1 MTAMAPEGDQ
11 ASTPNEVEVL
21 RGPHGWVNW
30 QAEHRGMPRRKSAH
44 PENIVI
50 HPIWEEFAL
59 YTDAK
64 LEGTDLRLGPYEF
77 LINERIQQATLGRAH
92 RMVILRRWDHLFDAP
107 IAPRE
112 PRDDDDDYFGGDVGD
127 EMAALVGLALGR
139 RFRSGG
145 LVRQGLPIE
154 TLPIGMPDENRH
166 RRPGLELPHRRPM
179 IATVADPSSL
189 KAAEELLTI
198 YPTLEAGDAVA
209 LVRSARQYCDGLW
222 LADSDPR
229 LAWIKFVGALEAASN
244 RRDDTRHP
252 DPVAQLKQHR
262 RDIYRILEPGPAEIL
277 EAVAEK
283 VSGLFWQEVK
293 VWSFIKAFDPG
304 PPVRRPDPVW
314 QVDWDSLEEAA
325 RVIYDHRSRDLHEGI
340 AWPWPLCEPPEMP
353 PNGEIPSECFP
364 AIAVSGKGGQWTRD
378 RLPMY
383 LHVFE
388 HLVGGAL
395 RNWWLS
401 LKTD

>member
-1 MTAMAPEGDQ
+1 
-11 ASTPNEVEVL
+11 
-21 RGPHGWVNW
+21 
-30 QAEHRGMPRRKSAH
+30 
-44 PENIVI
+44 
-50 HPIWEEFAL
+50 
-59 YTDAK
+59 
-64 LEGTDLRLGPYEF
+64 
-77 LINERIQQATLGRAH
+77 
-92 RMVILRRWDHLFDAP
+92 
-107 IAPRE
+107 
-112 PRDDDDDYFGGDVGD
+112 
-127 EMAALVGLALGR
+127 
-139 RFRSGG
+139 
-145 LVRQGLPIE
+145 
-154 TLPIGMPDENRH
+154 
-166 RRPGLELPHRRPM
+166 M

>member
-1 MTAMAPEGDQ
+1 MTAMTLEGGQ
-11 ASTPNEVEVL
+11 ASTSKEVEVL

-30 QAEHRGMPRRKSAH
+30 QAERRGIPRREAAH
-44 PENIVI
+44 PENMVI
-50 HPIWEEFAL
+50 HPVWEEFAL

-77 LINERIQQATLGRAH
+77 LINERINQAILGRAH
-92 RMVILRRWDHLFDAP
+92 RMVILQRWDHLFDAP

-112 PRDDDDDYFGGDVGD
+112 PRNDDEDYFGGDVGD

-139 RFRSGG
+139 RLRSGG

-179 IATVADPSSL
+179 IATVADPTSL
-189 KAAEELLTI
+189 KAAEELLAI
-198 YPTLEAGDAVA
+198 YPTLEAGDAIA

-252 DPVAQLKQHR
+252 DPVAQLKRHR
-262 RDIYRILEPGPAEIL
+262 RDLYRILEQGPTETL
-277 EAVAEK
+277 EAIAEK
-283 VSGLFWQEVK
+283 VSSLFWQEVK
-293 VWSFIKAFDPG
+293 VWSFVKAFNPG
-304 PPVRRPDPVW
+304 PPTLRPDPAW
-314 QVDWDSLEEAA
+314 QVDWDSLEEAIT
-325 RVIYDHRSRDLHEGI
+325 VIYDHRSRDLHKGI

-353 PNGEIPSECFP
+353 PNGDVPSECFP
-364 AIAVSGKGGQWTRD
+364 AIAVSGMGGQWTHD

-395 RNWWLS
+395 RKWWLS
-401 LKTD
+401 LKS